1 MKRQLDLLRS
11 KVLACKEEL
20 FVKNIEINDLEEM
33 EEVAEIAVKRCRNRL
48 VSMQNRIQRRKEMLE
63 RVKHNLAKFENNTK
77 KEEMQISDI
86 KKSDVGGNI
95 TCIKSCQVSMD
106 DKMQGLLVNLEDKG
120 ARIID
125 MGKRINEERR
135 RLINME
141 EEIKSM

>member
-1 MKRQLDLLRS
+1 MLRS

-48 VSMQNRIQRRKEMLE
+48 VSLQNRIQRRREMLE

-77 KEEMQISDI
+77 KEEMQISDV

-125 MGKRINEERR
+125 MGKRINEEKR
-135 RLINME
+135 RLVNME

>member
-1 MKRQLDLLRS
+1 MLRS

-48 VSMQNRIQRRKEMLE
+48 VSLQNRIQRRREMLE

>member
-1 MKRQLDLLRS
+1 MLRS

-48 VSMQNRIQRRKEMLE
+48 VSLQNRIQRRREMLE

-77 KEEMQISDI
+77 KEEMQISDV